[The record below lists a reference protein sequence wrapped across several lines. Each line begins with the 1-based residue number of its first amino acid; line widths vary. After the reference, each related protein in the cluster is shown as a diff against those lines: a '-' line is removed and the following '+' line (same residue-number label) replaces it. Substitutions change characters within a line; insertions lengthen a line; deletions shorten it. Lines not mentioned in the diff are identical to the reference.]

1 MATTPQNRNLLQL
14 DELDQAYES
23 AQLYVVH
30 SGQDYRISL
39 ETLLSLITKARLGIE
54 NVDNTK
60 DIDKPVSTATQQAIT
75 EAISGLVGRAEFD
88 ALVQS
93 IQTSVDQETLDTAI
107 ANINLTLNTKL
118 NQDQVLALISQALIP
133 VNQGLVLLG
142 DSLNNALARITSL
155 EAMETIDQDQLN
167 AAIAMVNESV
177 DLKLLNVSQTLNS
190 SIQILSQSVD
200 SRILLLT
207 QSMNSLSIALENKA
221 DKHHHHMAID
231 IENFET
237 EVRRIAS
244 EYAGGGTGNLN
255 LGPNDW

>member
-30 SGQDYRISL
+30 SGQDYRASL
-39 ETLLSLITKARLGIE
+39 ETLLSLITKARLGLG

-75 EAISGLVGRAEFD
+75 EAISGLVGREEFD
-88 ALVQS
+88 TLVQS
-93 IQTSVDQETLDTAI
+93 IQTSVDQETLDAAI
-107 ANINLTLNTKL
+107 ANINLILNTKL
-118 NQDQVLALISQALIP
+118 NQEQTLVLINQALAP
-133 VNQGLVLLG
+133 VSQSLTLLG
-142 DSLNNALARITSL
+142 EALNGALLRIAAL
-155 EAMETIDQDQLN
+155 ESIESVTQDQLN
-167 AAIAMVNESV
+167 AAIALVNEGTDS
-177 DLKLLNVSQTLNS
+177 KLLNLSQTLSS
-190 SIQILSQSVD
+190 SIQTLAQSTD

-207 QSMNSLSIALENKA
+207 QSMNTLSAALADKA
-221 DKHHHHMAID
+221 DRLHHHPVTD
-231 IENFET
+231 IEDFES

>member
-14 DELDQAYES
+14 DELGQAYDS
-23 AQLYVVH
+23 SQLYVVH
-30 SGQDYRISL
+30 NSQDYRISL
-39 ETLLSLITKARLGIE
+39 ETLLSLITKTRIGLGD
-54 NVDNTK
+54 VDNTK
-60 DIDKPVSTATQQAIT
+60 DVDKPVSNPTQQAIT
-75 EAISGLVGRAEFD
+75 EAISDLVGRAEFD

-93 IQTSVDQETLDTAI
+93 IQTSVDQETLDAAI

-118 NQDQVLALISQALIP
+118 NQDQALALINQALMP

-142 DSLNNALARITSL
+142 DALNSALARITSL
-155 EAMETIDQDQLN
+155 EARASITQDQLN

-221 DKHHHHMAID
+221 DRVHLHSVTH
-231 IENFET
+231 IENFEL
-237 EVRRIAS
+237 EVRRIAA
-244 EYAGGGTGNLN
+244 EYVGDTTGLN
-255 LGPNDW
+255 IGPNDW

>member
-14 DELDQAYES
+14 DELGQAYDS
-23 AQLYVVH
+23 SQLYVVH
-30 SGQDYRISL
+30 NGQDYRISL
-39 ETLLSLITKARLGIE
+39 ETLLSLITKTRIGLGD
-54 NVDNTK
+54 VDNTK
-60 DIDKPVSTATQQAIT
+60 DVDKPVSNPTQQAIT
-75 EAISGLVGRAEFD
+75 EAISDLVGRAEFD

-93 IQTSVDQETLDTAI
+93 IQTSVGQETLDAAI
-107 ANINLTLNTKL
+107 TNINLTLNTKL
-118 NQDQVLALISQALIP
+118 NQDQVLALINQALMP

-142 DSLNNALARITSL
+142 DALNSAMVRIASL
-155 EAMETIDQDQLN
+155 EARASITQDQLN

-221 DKHHHHMAID
+221 DRIHLHSVTH
-231 IENFET
+231 IENFEL
-237 EVRRIAS
+237 EVRRIAA
-244 EYAGGGTGNLN
+244 EYVGDATGLN
-255 LGPNDW
+255 IGPNDW

>member
-93 IQTSVDQETLDTAI
+93 IQTSVDQETLDAAI
-107 ANINLTLNTKL
+107 ANINLTLDTKL
-118 NQDQVLALISQALIP
+118 NQDQVLALINQALMP

-142 DSLNNALARITSL
+142 DALNSALVRIASL
-155 EAMETIDQDQLN
+155 EARASITQDQLN

-190 SIQILSQSVD
+190 SIQILSQSID

-221 DKHHHHMAID
+221 DKHHHHLAID
-231 IENFET
+231 IENFEM

-244 EYAGGGTGNLN
+244 DYVGESTGLN
-255 LGPNDW
+255 IGPNDW

>member
-60 DIDKPVSTATQQAIT
+60 DIDKPVSNPTQQAIT
-75 EAISGLVGRAEFD
+75 EAISDLVGRAEFD
-88 ALVQS
+88 ALMQS
-93 IQTSVDQETLDTAI
+93 IQTSVDQETLDAAI
-107 ANINLTLNTKL
+107 ANINLTLNSKL
-118 NQDQVLALISQALIP
+118 NQDQTLALISQALMP

-142 DSLNNALARITSL
+142 EALNGALTRIASL
-155 EAMETIDQDQLN
+155 ESRVSVTQAQLD
-167 AAIAMVNESV
+167 AAIAAVNQAT
-177 DLKLLNVSQTLNS
+177 DLKLANISQTLSS
-190 SIQILSQSVD
+190 SIQVLSQSID

-221 DKHHHHMAID
+221 DRTHLHLVTH
-231 IENFET
+231 IEDFEL
-237 EVRRIAS
+237 EVRRIAA
-244 EYAGGGTGNLN
+244 EYVGDTTGLN
-255 LGPNDW
+255 IGPNDW